1 MVYPATILLV
11 VMTLFSDKIKND
23 NAFKGATYVTI
34 IISILTVM
42 NVPLMNN
49 LPLASL
55 GFNWIVPAIIGG
67 VIGNFIKTNKNID
80 IQAESNFNNA
90 SLE

>member
-1 MVYPATILLV
+1 
-11 VMTLFSDKIKND
+11 
-23 NAFKGATYVTI
+23 
-34 IISILTVM
+34 
-42 NVPLMNN
+42 MNN
-49 LPLASL
+49 LPLGSL